1 MPIKRKIL
9 EDLEAINSLKTLAE
23 SYEEVSVTRMQN
35 IKESVLKTRDFL
47 EELSDVYVDLRNNY
61 RHQIE
66 ELIAKKKKEAIANQT
81 TSQLIKNGK
90 VLVVYLS
97 SNQKLYGAVTQK
109 TFRLFAEGIK
119 KLPDADLV
127 IIGSTGKEMY
137 EAAGQTRK
145 FQYFDLPDNNVKIDN
160 IKTIIKKFLEYE
172 RVDVYHGKF
181 GNVIRQNAIASN
193 ISGEVPFE
201 EEAVEGQEKRKE
213 QKFIFEPVLEK
224 ILNFFETHITASLFT
239 QTILENQLA
248 RLASRVN
255 AMEEALIHIET
266 ESKKLNAD
274 KIRNQHQIQNKKT
287 LETVSGVALWS

>member
-35 IKESVLKTRDFL
+35 IKDSVLKTRDFL

-66 ELIAKKKKEAIANQT
+66 ELIARKKKEAIAQQS
-81 TSQLIKNGK
+81 TSQLVKNGK
-90 VLVVYLS
+90 TLVVYLS

-119 KLPDADLV
+119 KVPQADLV

-137 EAAGQTRK
+137 DAAGETRPY
-145 FQYFDLPDNNVKIDN
+145 QYFDLPDNNVKLEN
-160 IKTIIKKFLEYE
+160 IKSIIKKFLEYE

-193 ISGEVPFE
+193 ISGEIPFE
-201 EEAVEGQEKRKE
+201 AEGSQPLIQKNN

-224 ILNFFETHITASLFT
+224 ILNFFESHITASLFT

-255 AMEEALIHIET
+255 AMEEALIHIEA

-274 KIRNQHQIQNKKT
+274 KVRNKHQIQNKKT
-287 LETVSGVALWS
+287 LETISGVALWS